1 MEEVKIKINADT
13 GQAEK
18 SVNDLLQELVEVNKE
33 SLELQKNTKEVGKA
47 AEKSTKGTS
56 KLAKGFK
63 AVGTAIKA
71 AGIGL
76 IISALASLG
85 AALSNNQRFMDKFN
99 EVVETFSIVMS
110 KVASIVMD
118 VVEEVG
124 KATGGFDALGK
135 VVKGLLTIAIT
146 PLKLAFYG
154 IKLGIQE
161 AQLVWEQSF
170 FGGKDKKKITE
181 LNMSIVET
189 KNALLETGKE
199 AVDAGK
205 NVVNNFGEAVGSIA
219 DVVTKSGEGI
229 SKISIKAA
237 SETAKANVKIRN
249 AAKLAAAQQQV
260 LVEQYDKQAEKL
272 RQVRDE
278 ERNSIEDR
286 KKANDKL
293 LETLNE
299 QATEMRKL
307 ADLQVASAQA
317 DLAKNNTIENQI
329 ALTEALANKKG
340 IEAQIEGF
348 LSEQKANDLALSK
361 EQVELD
367 KLIIQSKNELNIAKK
382 RFIAEGIKD
391 EELRLMMLKEIDAEE
406 AKLEEERLQRVINEA
421 KEGTLARAEA
431 EAELARIREE
441 NRQNEIIKE
450 EELDLIRQEKENQK
464 RMDEISMMENR
475 FNQLVAENDLKN
487 SINDQEIARIEAQ
500 TLKFKEGTDERAI
513 AEAELAHFKKMVA
526 KDEERRERALSQA
539 KLSMTADALGQ
550 IAGMLGENSKVGKAA
565 AAAQAVINTY
575 QGATKALSDLPPP
588 FSYIAAASTI
598 ASGLMNVR
606 KILSTNL
613 PKPPSFAKGG
623 GSTGG
628 AIATPSAPPA
638 FNIVGQS
645 QTSQLAQ
652 TIASQQNKP
661 VKAYVVADDVST
673 AQAMDRNIVEGA
685 SI

>member
-1 MEEVKIKINADT
+1 MEEVKIKINADAVK
-13 GQAEK
+13 AEK
-18 SVNDLLQELVEVNKE
+18 SLEDLLEKLIKVNEEIFK
-33 SLELQKNTKEVGKA
+33 LQKNTAQVGKA
-47 AEKSTKGTS
+47 TEKSTKATS

-63 AVGTAIKA
+63 AVGVAIKA

-76 IISALASLG
+76 VISAIASLG
-85 AALSNNQRFMDKFN
+85 SAFSNNQRFMDKFN
-99 EVVETFSIVMS
+99 EVAETLSIVMGQ
-110 KVASIVMD
+110 VVDVVMD
-118 VVEEVG
+118 AVGEVS
-124 KATGGFDALGK
+124 KSRGGFEALGK
-135 VVKGLLTIAIT
+135 VIKGLLTLALT
-146 PLKLAFYG
+146 PLKLSFYG
-154 IKLGIQE
+154 IKLGIQQ
-161 AQLVWEQSF
+161 AQLIWEQSF
-170 FGGKDKKKITE
+170 FGGNDKKKIAE
-181 LNMSIVET
+181 LNMSIIET
-189 KNALLETGKE
+189 KNTIYETGKE
-199 AVDAGK
+199 AIEAGK
-205 NVVNNFGEAVGSIA
+205 DVVNNFGEAVSSVA
-219 DVVTKSGEGI
+219 DVVTKTNEGI

-237 SETAKANVKIRN
+237 NETAKANVKIRN
-249 AAKLAAAQQQV
+249 AAKLAVAQQQL
-260 LVEQYDKQAEKL
+260 LVENYDTQAEKL

-278 ERNSIEDR
+278 ERNSIADR
-286 KKANDKL
+286 KKANDEL
-293 LETLNE
+293 LLTLNK
-299 QATEMRKL
+299 QAEELRTL
-307 ADLQVASAQA
+307 ANLQIASAAA
-317 DLAKNNTIENQI
+317 DFKKNKTIESEV
-329 ALTEALANKKG
+329 ALIQARANKKA
-340 IEAQIEGF
+340 IEAQITGF
-348 LSEQKANDLALSK
+348 LSEQKMNDLALDK
-361 EQVELD
+361 EQIELD

-382 RFIAEGIKD
+382 RFIVEGIKD
-391 EELRLMMLKEIDAEE
+391 AELRLMMLKEIDAEE
-406 AKLEEERLQRVINEA
+406 AKLEEQRLQDTINNA
-421 KEGTLARAEA
+421 KKGTLARAEA
-431 EAELARIREE
+431 EAELARIRQE

-450 EELDLIRQEKENQK
+450 NELDLIRQEKENKK

-487 SINDQEIARIEAQ
+487 SINDQEIARLEAQ
-500 TLKFKEGTDERAI
+500 TLKFKEGTEERKI

-613 PKPPSFAKGG
+613 PKPPSFAKGS

-638 FNIVGQS
+638 FNVVGQS

-652 TIASQQNKP
+652 TIASQQNEP
-661 VKAYVVADDVST
+661 VKAYVVSDDVST
-673 AQAMDRNIVEGA
+673 AQSLDRNIVEGA

>member
-1 MEEVKIKINADT
+1 MEEVKIKINADAVK
-13 GQAEK
+13 AEK
-18 SVNDLLQELVEVNKE
+18 SLEDLLEKLIKVNEEIFK
-33 SLELQKNTKEVGKA
+33 LQKNTAQVGKA
-47 AEKSTKGTS
+47 TEKSTKATS

-63 AVGTAIKA
+63 AVGVAIKA

-76 IISALASLG
+76 VISAIASLG
-85 AALSNNQRFMDKFN
+85 SAFSSNQRFMDKFN
-99 EVVETFSIVMS
+99 EVAETLSIVMGQ
-110 KVASIVMD
+110 VVDVVMD
-118 VVEEVG
+118 AVGEVS
-124 KATGGFDALGK
+124 KSRGGFEALGK
-135 VVKGLLTIAIT
+135 VIKGLLTLALT
-146 PLKLAFYG
+146 PLKLSFYG
-154 IKLGIQE
+154 IKLGIQQ
-161 AQLVWEQSF
+161 AQLIWEQSF
-170 FGGKDKKKITE
+170 FGGNDKKKIAE
-181 LNMSIVET
+181 LNMSIIET
-189 KNALLETGKE
+189 KNTIYETGKE
-199 AVDAGK
+199 AIEAGK
-205 NVVNNFGEAVGSIA
+205 DVVNNFGEAVSSVA
-219 DVVTKSGEGI
+219 DVVTKTNEGI

-237 SETAKANVKIRN
+237 NETAKANVKIRN
-249 AAKLAAAQQQV
+249 AAKLAVAQQQL
-260 LVEQYDKQAEKL
+260 LVENYDTQAEKL

-278 ERNSIEDR
+278 ERNSIADR
-286 KKANDKL
+286 KKANDEL
-293 LETLNE
+293 LLTLNK
-299 QATEMRKL
+299 QAEELRTL
-307 ADLQVASAQA
+307 ANLQIASAAA
-317 DLAKNNTIENQI
+317 DFKKNKTIESEV
-329 ALTEALANKKG
+329 ALIQARANKKA
-340 IEAQIEGF
+340 IEAQITGF
-348 LSEQKANDLALSK
+348 LSEQKMNDLALDK
-361 EQVELD
+361 EQIELD

-382 RFIAEGIKD
+382 RFIVEGIKD
-391 EELRLMMLKEIDAEE
+391 AELRLMMLKEIDAEE
-406 AKLEEERLQRVINEA
+406 AKLEEQRLQDTINNA
-421 KEGTLARAEA
+421 KKGTLARAEA
-431 EAELARIREE
+431 EAELARIRQE

-450 EELDLIRQEKENQK
+450 NELDLIRQEKENKK

-487 SINDQEIARIEAQ
+487 SINDQEIARLEAQ
-500 TLKFKEGTDERAI
+500 TLKFKEGTEERKI

-613 PKPPSFAKGG
+613 PKPPSFAKGS

-638 FNIVGQS
+638 FNVVGQS

-652 TIASQQNKP
+652 TIASQQNEP
-661 VKAYVVADDVST
+661 VKAYVVSDDVST
-673 AQAMDRNIVEGA
+673 AQSLDRNIVEGA

>member
-1 MEEVKIKINADT
+1 MEEVKIKINADAVK
-13 GQAEK
+13 AEK
-18 SVNDLLQELVEVNKE
+18 SLEDLLEKLIKVNEEIFK
-33 SLELQKNTKEVGKA
+33 LQKNTAQVGKA
-47 AEKSTKGTS
+47 TEKSTKATS

-63 AVGTAIKA
+63 AVGVAIKA

-76 IISALASLG
+76 VISAIASLG
-85 AALSNNQRFMDKFN
+85 SAFSSNQRFMDKFN
-99 EVVETFSIVMS
+99 EVAETLSIVMGQ
-110 KVASIVMD
+110 VVDVVMD
-118 VVEEVG
+118 AVGEVS
-124 KATGGFDALGK
+124 KSRGGFEALGK
-135 VVKGLLTIAIT
+135 VIKGLLTLALT
-146 PLKLAFYG
+146 PLKLSFYG
-154 IKLGIQE
+154 IKLGIQQ
-161 AQLVWEQSF
+161 AQLIWEQSF
-170 FGGKDKKKITE
+170 FGGNDKKKIAE
-181 LNMSIVET
+181 LNMSIIET
-189 KNALLETGKE
+189 KNTIYETGKE
-199 AVDAGK
+199 AIDAGK
-205 NVVNNFGEAVGSIA
+205 DVVNNFGEAVSSVA
-219 DVVTKSGEGI
+219 DVVTKTNEGI

-237 SETAKANVKIRN
+237 NETAKANVKIRN
-249 AAKLAAAQQQV
+249 AAKLAVAQQQL
-260 LVEQYDKQAEKL
+260 LVENYDTQAEKL

-278 ERNSIEDR
+278 ERNSIADR
-286 KKANDKL
+286 KKANDEL
-293 LETLNE
+293 LLTLNK
-299 QATEMRKL
+299 QAEELRTL
-307 ADLQVASAQA
+307 ANLQIASAAA
-317 DLAKNNTIENQI
+317 DFKKNKTIESEV
-329 ALTEALANKKG
+329 ALIQARANKKA
-340 IEAQIEGF
+340 IEAQITGF
-348 LSEQKANDLALSK
+348 LSEQKMNDLALDK
-361 EQVELD
+361 EQIELD

-382 RFIAEGIKD
+382 RFIVEGIKD
-391 EELRLMMLKEIDAEE
+391 AELRLMMLKEIDAEE
-406 AKLEEERLQRVINEA
+406 AKLEEQRLQDTINNA
-421 KEGTLARAEA
+421 KKGTLARAEA
-431 EAELARIREE
+431 EAELARIRQE

-450 EELDLIRQEKENQK
+450 NELDLIRQEKENKK

-487 SINDQEIARIEAQ
+487 SINDQEIARLEAQ
-500 TLKFKEGTDERAI
+500 TLKFKEGTEERKI

-613 PKPPSFAKGG
+613 PKPPSFAKGS

-638 FNIVGQS
+638 FNVVGQS

-652 TIASQQNKP
+652 TIASQQNEP
-661 VKAYVVADDVST
+661 IKAYVVSDDVST
-673 AQAMDRNIVEGA
+673 AQSLDRNIVEGA